1 MIPIFESILPI
12 FLLVV
17 LGVVLK
23 RAPIVDRSVWHGLEE
38 VGYYVLI
45 PAIVFLTLLRADFG
59 GFEITEVAAGCLLT
73 VAISFIAL
81 IAAWPIFKSRGVTEA
96 EFTTVIQT
104 TTRWNGFI
112 ALAITDRLFG
122 ANGLALTALIMA
134 IVLIPI
140 NLGNVSIMGWF
151 LNSEQSFLSFLRRV
165 LTNPMIVA
173 CLASLLM
180 RHFEIT
186 LYAPVEKAVEL
197 VANASL
203 GMGLILVGAG
213 LRIRDTLR
221 PRFLALLF
229 TMVKLLV
236 YPLVLATACM
246 LFGLHGEN
254 LVILALCGGVPTAM
268 NGYLLARQLG
278 GDAPLYATI
287 TTLQTA
293 GSFLTLPLIV
303 YFATLVSTG

>member
-17 LGVVLK
+17 LGVILK

-59 GFEITEVAAGCLLT
+59 GFEITGVAAGCLLT
-73 VAISFIAL
+73 VALSFIAL
-81 IAAWPIFKSRGVTEA
+81 IAAWSIFKSRGVTEA

-122 ANGLALTALIMA
+122 ANGLALTALVMA

-140 NLGNVSIMGWF
+140 NLGNVSIMAWF
-151 LNSEQSFLSFLRRV
+151 LNSEQNFLSFLRRI

-180 RHFEIT
+180 RHFEVT

-229 TMVKLLV
+229 TTVKLQV
-236 YPLVLATACM
+236 YPLVLTAACM
-246 LFGLHGEN
+246 LFGLRGEN